1 VASAVVF
8 LPAMR
13 SSLLAVILVALA
25 GCRPHGNTQN
35 PKFAA
40 AAEAHD
46 PIAVYEA
53 LEAQIDA
60 QTDKPSDREDAYAL
74 ITSWE
79 EDTAAYAFA
88 RAAIAGRLAENR
100 GLQAGGLVTEA
111 EAYARKAR
119 EKEPDF
125 REGAATHLLGSLY
138 VAAPSRLLKHGDSE
152 TGIELLE
159 KEVEAHPERPIG
171 QLRLASG
178 YITLGDPDSAKEPLC
193 AAKGMEDRLGAGDRR
208 LLAKLIEEAGGGAAL
223 ACPAPV
229 GGAGE

>member
-1 VASAVVF
+1 
-8 LPAMR
+8 MR
-13 SSLLAVILVALA
+13 SSLLAAALLALA
-25 GCRPHGNTQN
+25 ACRPHGNASN

-40 AAEAHD
+40 AAEGHD

-60 QTDKPSDREDAYAL
+60 GTATKEDREDAYAL

-100 GLQAGGLVTEA
+100 GAQAGGLVTEA

-125 REGAATHLLGSLY
+125 REGAATQLLGSLY

-159 KEVEAHPERPIG
+159 KEVEAHPGRAVA

-178 YITLGDPDSAKEPLC
+178 YITLGDQDSAKEPLC
-193 AAKGMEDRLGAGDRR
+193 AAKGAEDRLGAGDRR
-208 LLAKLIEEAGGGAAL
+208 LLAKLIEEAGGAEAL

>member
-1 VASAVVF
+1 
-8 LPAMR
+8 MR
-13 SSLLAVILVALA
+13 SSLLAAALLALA
-25 GCRPHGNTQN
+25 ACRPHGNAAN

-40 AAEAHD
+40 AAEGRD
-46 PIAVYEA
+46 PLAVYEA

-60 QTDKPSDREDAYAL
+60 GTATKQDREDAYAL

-100 GLQAGGLVTEA
+100 GAQAGGLVTEA

-125 REGAATHLLGSLY
+125 REGAATQLLGSLY

-159 KEVEAHPERPIG
+159 QEVEAHPGRVVA

-178 YITLGDPDSAKEPLC
+178 YITLGDQDSAKEPLC
-193 AAKGMEDRLGAGDRR
+193 AAKGAEDRLGAGDRR
-208 LLAKLIEEAGGGAAL
+208 LLAKLIEEAGGAEAL

>member
-1 VASAVVF
+1 MASAVVF
-8 LPAMR
+8 LAAMR
-13 SSLLAVILVALA
+13 SSLLAVVLVALA
-25 GCRPHGNTQN
+25 GCRPHGDLHN

-46 PIAVYEA
+46 PIAVYES
-53 LEAQIDA
+53 LEALIDA
-60 QTDKPSDREDAYAL
+60 GTDTKTDREDAYAL

-100 GLQAGGLVTEA
+100 GAQAGGLVTEA

-119 EKEPDF
+119 DKEPDF
-125 REGAATHLLGSLY
+125 REGAATQLLGSLY

-159 KEVEAHPERPIG
+159 KEVEAHPGRPIS

-178 YITLGDPDSAKEPLC
+178 YITLGDQDSAKEPLC
-193 AAKGMEDRLGAGDRR
+193 AVKAAEAQLGAGDRR
-208 LLAKLIEEAGGGAAL
+208 LLAKLIEEAGGAEAL
-223 ACPAPV
+223 ACAAPV

>member
-1 VASAVVF
+1 VSAVVF
-8 LPAMR
+8 LAAMR
-13 SSLLAVILVALA
+13 SSLLAAVLVALI
-25 GCRPHGNTQN
+25 GCRPHGNTAN

-40 AAEAHD
+40 AAESHD

-60 QTDKPSDREDAYAL
+60 GTASKADREDAYAL

-100 GLQAGGLVTEA
+100 GAQAGGLVTEA

-125 REGAATHLLGSLY
+125 REGAATQLLGSLY

-159 KEVEAHPERPIG
+159 KEVEAHPGRTIA

-178 YITLGDPDSAKEPLC
+178 YITLGDQDSAKEPLC
-193 AAKGMEDRLGAGDRR
+193 AAKGAEDRLGAADRR
-208 LLAKLIEEAGGGAAL
+208 LLAKLVEEAGGAEAL